1 MYWLLQSIEDFI
13 NDISG
18 ASFHSKVDKM
28 KHALKEMGV
37 RVVEVTHE
45 NGDCEDFF
53 YGYPIDD
60 LEILINDIGPYCSN
74 RTTSRSVL
82 LYGEKTGWVR
92 AYVSYF
98 FADTSRL
105 GHSNYEYWNRNP
117 PRWYLHQCYDF
128 NNSVFVKMK
137 EYPDVDWALLL
148 GERTN
153 NLL

>member
-53 YGYPIDD
+53 YGRKDY
-60 LEILINDIGPYCSN
+60 EI
-74 RTTSRSVL
+74 
-82 LYGEKTGWVR
+82 
-92 AYVSYF
+92 
-98 FADTSRL
+98 
-105 GHSNYEYWNRNP
+105 
-117 PRWYLHQCYDF
+117 
-128 NNSVFVKMK
+128 
-137 EYPDVDWALLL
+137 
-148 GERTN
+148 
-153 NLL
+153 